1 MHQSNAAGRGR
12 PPPSLQGL
20 EAVRAAAA
28 EAVADVDLK
37 FAAVRQTVS
46 AMLRSGSR
54 SLVDIHAAAALLRLS
69 VGPAGRAGRRLS
81 LPLGLYYA
89 EAPASLG
96 AAPAA
101 AAAAARE
108 DAESESLE
116 ARLLS
121 GAGPAGR
128 GQGDT
133 LRTQSPARS
142 TDSPRQRRES
152 LAHGR
157 RQRMS
162 PPRGP
167 PLRGGER
174 GRTGRPG
181 GLTRDEAVTPEAVR
195 DGLIRAG
202 ILLDSDG

>member
-128 GQGDT
+128 VK
-133 LRTQSPARS
+133 
-142 TDSPRQRRES
+142 ES
-152 LAHGR
+152 DIGALLEVTSGSRCPPPPPPPPPPQPPGR
-157 RQRMS
+157 
-162 PPRGP
+162 
-167 PLRGGER
+167 
-174 GRTGRPG
+174 
-181 GLTRDEAVTPEAVR
+181 
-195 DGLIRAG
+195 
-202 ILLDSDG
+202 